1 MMNMKQ
7 LFVLLIAI
15 TSLTVTANAQRVAY
29 VDVSNILDNMP
40 EYKTAQRTLDQTAE
54 QWKQEIEQEYAKIE
68 EMYRRYQAEQVLLS
82 DKAKQ
87 QREDEIVEKEKQARA
102 LQQKRFGS
110 DGQLFKKRQELV
122 KPIQD
127 KVYNAIQEYSNE
139 KGLDIVF
146 DKSSGVNI
154 IFANPQFDKTDDIMK
169 RLGIKADDEE
179 DK

>member
-1 MMNMKQ
+1 MKH
-7 LFVLLIAI
+7 LFVLLLAI
-15 TSLTVTANAQRVAY
+15 TSLSFTANAQRVAY

-54 QWKQEIEQEYAKIE
+54 QWKQEIEQEYTKIE

-87 QREDEIVEKEKQARA
+87 QREDEIVEKEKLARA

-110 DGQLFKKRQELV
+110 GGQLFKKRQELV

-146 DKSSGVNI
+146 DKSSGVTI
-154 IFANPQFDKTDDIMK
+154 IFANPQHDKTDDIMK
-169 RLGIKADDEE
+169 RLGIKADDKE